1 MDVLCV
7 VGMNGS
13 GKSVVSNKAK
23 QLGVST
29 ITLDEIIREE
39 LQRRGMVYTW
49 RNETKIDNW
58 FHENQRD
65 LMRRIISKITELK
78 GQEKLVI
85 EGLKTPDQ
93 INNLKERLSNSRFS
107 TLAIHTPPKIREKRE
122 KDMRDY
128 HIDGYLDVGKRDE
141 VDIERGVPK
150 LMAMADHMIINDNDL
165 ISFRET
171 VKDKL
176 IDILNIDVKR

>member
-7 VGMNGS
+7 VGMSCS

-23 QLGVST
+23 QLGIYT
-29 ITLDEIIREE
+29 ITWDEIIREE

-49 RNETKIDNW
+49 RNEAKIDNW

-65 LMRRIISKITELK
+65 LMRRIIGKITELK
-78 GQEKLVI
+78 DQEKLVI
-85 EGLKTPDQ
+85 EGFKTPEQ
-93 INNLKERLSNSRFS
+93 INNLKERLSSSHFS

-122 KDMRDY
+122 KDRRNY
-128 HIDGYLDVGKRDE
+128 HIDGYLEVGKRDKI
-141 VDIERGVPK
+141 DMERGLTK
-150 LMAMADHMIINDNDL
+150 LIAMADHMIINDEDL
-165 ISFRET
+165 MSFRET